1 MYCVRETHIA
11 THKILQKLTNTQTLT
26 MPKIS
31 LLDRE
36 CIQCK
41 SEIDLSIDNF
51 TLFQAEKGR
60 HYLYCDNC
68 MSPYEPIQLGAQP
81 ASLKYNTPIFALFL
95 VFMIGLYIGS
105 LI

>member
-1 MYCVRETHIA
+1 
-11 THKILQKLTNTQTLT
+11 

-31 LLDRE
+31 LFDRE

-51 TLFQAEKGR
+51 TLFQAEKGQ
-60 HYLYCDNC
+60 HYLYCNNC
-68 MSPYEPIQLGAQP
+68 MSPYEPIQSNIEPVSIKNKATGL
-81 ASLKYNTPIFALFL
+81 SLFLALF
-95 VFMIGLYIGS
+95 IGLIIGW

>member
-1 MYCVRETHIA
+1 
-11 THKILQKLTNTQTLT
+11 

-41 SEIDLSIDNF
+41 SEIDLSTDNF
-51 TLFQAEKGR
+51 TLFQAEKGQ

-68 MSPYEPIQLGAQP
+68 MSPYAPIQSDCEPLQSEDNEP
-81 ASLKYNTPIFALFL
+81 RTNLFL
-95 VFMIGLYIGS
+95 IFLIGLAIGW
-105 LI
+105 LLK

>member
-1 MYCVRETHIA
+1 
-11 THKILQKLTNTQTLT
+11 

-31 LLDRE
+31 LFDSE

-51 TLFQAEKGR
+51 TLFQAEKGQ
-60 HYLYCDNC
+60 HYLYCNNC
-68 MSPYEPIQLGAQP
+68 MSPYEPVQSSIEPTTVKSNITGL
-81 ASLKYNTPIFALFL
+81 SLFL
-95 VFMIGLYIGS
+95 VFLVGLAIGW